1 MSKGLCLFVQT
12 MFSIKVYSWTRRLCV
27 PRTLTLH
34 ARHGHSSSPHVAIFK
49 FYDIISPSIGHGVQ
63 QKGKPNDVIKIQ
75 NGDAKI
81 LLFPSLVPSLPR
93 RFRMW
98 DVTCQACQENSL
110 GSKPPMLTRIARIS
124 LGSRLIISWTRAF
137 SKNSEW
143 HLDWDLTSSC
153 APLTSV
159 IKYS

>member
-1 MSKGLCLFVQT
+1 MSFCSNDVLNQGLFVNT
-12 MFSIKVYSWTRRLCV
+12 SSVRCASLAPSPSTHDMD
-27 PRTLTLH
+27 TL
-34 ARHGHSSSPHVAIFK
+34 SSPHAAIFK

-110 GSKPPMLTRIARIS
+110 GSKPPMLTRIARTS

-153 APLTSV
+153 ALLTSV